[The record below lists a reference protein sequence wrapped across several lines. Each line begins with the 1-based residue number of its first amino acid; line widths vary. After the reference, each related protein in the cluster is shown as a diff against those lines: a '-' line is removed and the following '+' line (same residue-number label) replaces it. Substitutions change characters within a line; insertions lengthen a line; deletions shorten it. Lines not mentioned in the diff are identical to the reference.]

1 MSLHP
6 LRIACCLLFV
16 SVFAMAGEPA
26 PMLNPGA
33 RTLDTHHLFAL
44 PRSNSEWETRADE
57 IKHRI
62 LFGSGLWPMPERTP
76 LNARVTGRYEGPD
89 FIVENVVLTTR
100 PGLYLCGNLYR
111 PKTGTGPFP
120 AIVNPHGHWKDGRLH
135 QEEDVP
141 APKSLSEKPAAGRA
155 NLTGIGVNLARRG
168 FICFSYD
175 MMGYA
180 DTLQMEHRT
189 FTKDDLRA
197 WSWSVNL
204 LGLQLWNS
212 IRVIDY
218 LESLPEVDRSKIGAT
233 GASGGGSQTFLLGA
247 IEPRIAATVPVNM
260 VSAHMQGGCLCEN
273 GPGLRVGTD
282 NAEISAVLA
291 PRPQLLI
298 SCTGD
303 WTKNTLNEEYPQI
316 RRVYERM
323 GHPERIEAVQFHY
336 QHNYNRD
343 SREAMYDF
351 FSRWLKGTPSK
362 TPEASFELSAKTLR
376 VFDDKNPR
384 PTDGLNEAAM
394 RDAMIR
400 EAAERYTRDLPTNK
414 KEWKQFAETYGT
426 ALRISLAVKDGVAG
440 PQPERASEKHGV
452 LIVSFD
458 GDATASADESALSTA
473 LRSNSTAVYTLRLPP
488 IVTSDKAQLD
498 RFFCCYNRTHVGDRV
513 QQILDTAATLKTAP
527 GLKRLNVVGLGKA
540 GVCVLLARGVGLD
553 CDRTAADLNNFSG
566 DDAAF
571 LPDLYAPGLRRA
583 GDIRTAAIM
592 AADSNLWI
600 SRAGAAADFKPAE
613 KIASELKG
621 SVKVSAEK
629 PHSKSLAEWLSG
641 RD

>member
-6 LRIACCLLFV
+6 LRIVLPLLLV
-16 SVFAMAGEPA
+16 CASLIAGEPA

-44 PRSNSEWETRADE
+44 PHSDSEWEKRSDA

-62 LFGSGLWPMPERTP
+62 LFGAGLLPMPERTP
-76 LNARVTGRYEGPD
+76 LNARVTGRHEGAD
-89 FIVENVVLTTR
+89 FIVENIVLTTR
-100 PGLYLCGNLYR
+100 PGFYLCGNLYR
-111 PKTGTGPFP
+111 PKTGNGPFP

-141 APKSLSEKPAAGRA
+141 APKSLAEKPAAGRA

-175 MMGYA
+175 MVGYA

-197 WSWSVNL
+197 WSWNVNL

-212 IRVIDY
+212 VRVIDY
-218 LESLPEVDRSKIGAT
+218 LESLPDVDAKRIGAT

-247 IEPRIAATVPVNM
+247 IDARVAATVPVNM

-282 NAEISAVLA
+282 NAEIAAVLA

-303 WTKNTLNEEYPQI
+303 WTKNTMNEEFPQV

-323 GHPERIEAVQFHY
+323 GHPERIEAVQFHF

-362 TPEASFELSAKTLR
+362 TPETPFELNAKALR
-376 VFDDKNPR
+376 VWTDAVPR

-400 EAAERYTRDLPTNK
+400 ESAERFAKDLPTNK
-414 KEWKQFAETYGT
+414 NEWKRFAETYGP
-426 ALRISLAVKDGVAG
+426 ALRTSLAVNAAVAG
-440 PQPERASEKHGV
+440 PQPERAAHKNGV

-458 GDATASADESALSTA
+458 GDGSSADEAALSDA
-473 LRSNSTAVYTLRLPP
+473 LRKNETAVYTLRLKP
-488 IVTSDKAQLD
+488 IVTTEKAQLD
-498 RFFCCYNRTHVGDRV
+498 RFFCCYNRTPVGDRV
-513 QQILDTAATLKTAP
+513 QQILDTAATLNTAP
-527 GLKRLNVVGLGKA
+527 GLKKLNVVGLGKA
-540 GVCVLLARGVGLD
+540 GVCVLLARGVGLE
-553 CDRTAADLNNFSG
+553 CERTAADLNNFAG

-583 GDIRTAAIM
+583 GDIRTAAVL
-592 AADSNLWI
+592 AADSKLWI
-600 SRAGAAADFKPAE
+600 ARTPASLDLKAAQTVAT
-613 KIASELKG
+613 SLKG
-621 SVKVSAEK
+621 SVTISAD
-629 PHSKSLAEWLSG
+629 KSDATALAEWLTAK
-641 RD
+641 D

>member
-6 LRIACCLLFV
+6 LQIVLPVLLL
-16 SVFAMAGEPA
+16 STWLSAGEPA
-26 PMLNPGA
+26 PLLNPGA

-44 PRSNSEWETRADE
+44 PRSNSEWEKRREE
-57 IKHRI
+57 IQRRI
-62 LFGSGLWPMPERTP
+62 LFGAGLLPMPERTP
-76 LNARVTGRYEGPD
+76 LNARVTGRYEGAD
-89 FIVENVVLTTR
+89 FVVENVVLTTR
-100 PGLYLCGNLYR
+100 PGFYLCGNLYR
-111 PKTGTGPFP
+111 PKNGKGPFP

-141 APKSLSEKPAAGRA
+141 APKSLAEKPAAGRA

-175 MMGYA
+175 MVGYA

-212 IRVIDY
+212 VRVVDY
-218 LESLPEVDRSKIGAT
+218 LESLPEVDAKRIGAT

-247 IEPRIAATVPVNM
+247 IDDRIAATVPVNM

-282 NAEISAVLA
+282 NAEIAAVLA

-303 WTKNTLNEEYPQI
+303 WTKNTLNEEYPQV
-316 RRVYERM
+316 RRVYERL

-362 TPEASFELSAKTLR
+362 APETPFDLNAKTLR
-376 VFDDKNPR
+376 VWTDAVPR

-400 EAAERYTRDLPTNK
+400 ESAERFAKDLPTNK
-414 KEWKQFAETYGT
+414 SGWKRFAETYGP
-426 ALRISLAVKDGVAG
+426 ALRTSLAVNDAIAG
-440 PQPERASEKHGV
+440 PRPERAPHKQGV
-452 LIVSFD
+452 LIVSFEGD
-458 GDATASADESALSTA
+458 GSAGDETALSDA
-473 LRSNSTAVYTLRLPP
+473 LRQSETSVFSLRLPP
-488 IVTSDKAQLD
+488 IVTTEKAQLD
-498 RFFCCYNRTHVGDRV
+498 RFFCCYNRTPVGDRV

-527 GLKRLNVVGLGKA
+527 ELKHLNVVGLGKA

-553 CDRTAADLNNFSG
+553 CDRTAVDLNGFAG

-571 LPDLYAPGLRRA
+571 LPELYAPGLRRA
-583 GDIRTAAIM
+583 GDIRTAAVL
-592 AADSNLWI
+592 AADSHLWI
-600 SRAGAAADFKPAE
+600 AHVPATLDLKAAQA
-613 KIASELKG
+613 IAMSLKG
-621 SVKVSAEK
+621 SVKISADKAEL
-629 PHSKSLAEWLSG
+629 KSLAEWLNAK
-641 RD
+641 D